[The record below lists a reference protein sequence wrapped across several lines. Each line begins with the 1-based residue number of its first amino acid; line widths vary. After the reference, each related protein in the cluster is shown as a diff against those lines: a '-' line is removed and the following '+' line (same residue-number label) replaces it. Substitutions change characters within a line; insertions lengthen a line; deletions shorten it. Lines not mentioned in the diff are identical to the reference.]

1 MYHVHNE
8 YGCEVPHSPC
18 GTPTQPQHCNR
29 EQRPPTTSTH
39 THCSPVLLPSI
50 LTTQVDARA
59 VSLPLKGRTRTATFT
74 DDMATSSLQQ
84 SSCRTTTLQATQVL
98 GRRKSRQDKPCFC
111 PSLGKVCRLR
121 PHHVVARRGGFSN
134 PPRAAWYL
142 QTTGDVNA
150 AITRCQPQACTN
162 VSYDFVHEANLTE
175 CDNV

>member
-1 MYHVHNE
+1 MRYTNTTTALYQRTE
-8 YGCEVPHSPC
+8 TPHH
-18 GTPTQPQHCNR
+18 QH
-29 EQRPPTTSTH
+29 TH

-50 LTTQVDARA
+50 LTKQVDARA

-134 PPRAAWYL
+134 PPRADHW
-142 QTTGDVNA
+142 
-150 AITRCQPQACTN
+150 RCQCCHYKVPTTSVYQCII
-162 VSYDFVHEANLTE
+162 
-175 CDNV
+175 